1 MITIEKE
8 KSPSLK
14 DVLRYHM
21 SEPLTVN
28 LYRKRNFKI
37 KFFHYVK

>member
-1 MITIEKE
+1 MITIEKD

-14 DVLRYHM
+14 DVLRYHVL
-21 SEPLTVN
+21 EPLRGN

-37 KFFHYVK
+37 TFFHYVK